1 MNLGR
6 LTTIV
11 RTEFNLF
18 LGAVQFLTRIPV
30 STVFQW
36 NELPRM
42 TVYFPIVGM
51 FVGLYAG
58 LVFVLG
64 SVFLPRAV
72 SVVFSMLSTVLL
84 TGALHEDGLAD
95 TADGLFADGDRAK
108 KLVIM
113 RDSRIGTFG
122 TLAICFSLIAKFAL
136 LNALASPATLISAS
150 IIAHCLGRTSTVA
163 LLNLLPYVR
172 EDVSKGSLFGNRVTR
187 RELLAAS
194 VLAITILFL
203 FFGFPAISCL
213 LAALA
218 VIVLM
223 GQLFMKELG
232 GITGDCLG
240 AANQV
245 VELTCYLAI
254 ASRTSA
260 V

>member
-1 MNLGR
+1 MKGR
-6 LTTIV
+6 LTTVIQA
-11 RTEFNLF
+11 EFNLF

-30 STVFQW
+30 FTVFHW
-36 NELPRM
+36 NEVPRM

-51 FVGLYAG
+51 FVGLWAG
-58 LVFVLG
+58 LIFVAG
-64 SVFLPRAV
+64 SMFLPRAV
-72 SVVFSMLSTVLL
+72 SVVLSMISTVLL

-95 TADGLFADGDRAK
+95 TADGLFAEGDRAK

-113 RDSRIGTFG
+113 RDSRIGVFG
-122 TLAICFSLIAKFAL
+122 TLAICFSLILKFAL
-136 LNALASPATLISAS
+136 LNALASPSALVSAS

-187 RELLAAS
+187 KEFLAAS

-203 FFGFPAISCL
+203 LFGFPSISCL

-218 VIVLM
+218 ITVLM
-223 GQLFMKELG
+223 SQLFMKELG

-254 ASRTSA
+254 ASRTS
-260 V
+260 VV